1 VPGVKAKRAYD
12 SSLRK
17 QQAGQTRMRI
27 LDAAQALF
35 AERGYAASTVE
46 TLAAAAGVAVDTV
59 YATFGSKRGVLQA
72 LLDVRVGGDEAR
84 IDLLDRPGPQAVRR
98 ETDPQE
104 QLAAFAADI
113 SAIIERA
120 RPVDDIIRGAAAVD
134 ADVAALRI
142 RAQES
147 RYVNM
152 RRLISWLTANGPLR
166 GGLTEDDAA
175 AIVWAMTSPEVHGL
189 LRVARGWSAERYRNW
204 LRESLTRILL
214 PG

>member
-17 QQAGQTRMRI
+17 QQAGQTRIRI

-72 LLDVRVGGDEAR
+72 LLDVRVGGDQAR

-98 ETDPQE
+98 EPDPQK

-134 ADVAALRI
+134 ADIAALRI
-142 RAQES
+142 KAQES

-175 AIVWAMTSPEVHGL
+175 AIVWTMASPEVHGL